1 MPLHILFD
9 FHFLE
14 AAQKYDPRNLE
25 QMTPA
30 LCFHSRQER
39 MCTKKKKESVSTFK
53 ILQARKANNI
63 PAALRFGRKV
73 FVHFHSIGK
82 PTFARETFGG
92 LPPCTLPRL
101 RGCAEEKINK
111 RFMHNL
117 VQTANERLLCTTM
130 HI

>member
-39 MCTKKKKESVSTFK
+39 MCTKKKKRICFDIQNIASKKSEQHTCRITFWAQSFCTFSQYR
-53 ILQARKANNI
+53 QADVRTRDVRR
-63 PAALRFGRKV
+63 PSALHASETPRMCR
-73 FVHFHSIGK
+73 
-82 PTFARETFGG
+82 RE
-92 LPPCTLPRL
+92 
-101 RGCAEEKINK
+101 NK
-111 RFMHNL
+111 
-117 VQTANERLLCTTM
+117 
-130 HI
+130 